1 MPTDLDT
8 RLVEE
13 HADAVSSRC
22 ITRLTEG
29 TRVNTTAIV
38 LQCHDHLP
46 VEVQVNSVRYRTRVY
61 VLYPMRCSVCQRYG
75 HRTARRPARRVCCG
89 GQDDFSSCPV
99 KDDATKHRCVNCGGR
114 HSAAFRQCNV
124 NLRVKEVLRVSAT
137 TRMSYSDA
145 MKKVKAISAAVS
157 CCHLQQRSTTQLH
170 RVTFTIGN
178 QKHIIR
184 RSQRRRK
191 VMPARDW
198 STTRQTP
205 DSSETQLWT

>member
-1 MPTDLDT
+1 MTKG
-8 RLVEE
+8 
-13 HADAVSSRC
+13 S
-22 ITRLTEG
+22 
-29 TRVNTTAIV
+29 RVNTTAIV
-38 LQCHDHLP
+38 LQYSDHLP

-61 VLYPMRCSVCQRYG
+61 VPNPMRCSVCQRYG
-75 HRTARRPARRVCCG
+75 HRTADCRRPARRVC
-89 GQDDFSSCPV
+89 QHDFSSCPV
-99 KDDATKHRCVNCGGR
+99 KDDATKHRCVNCGGG

-145 MKKVKAISAAVS
+145 LKKVKANSAAAS
-157 CCHLQQRSTTQLH
+157 RCHLQQRSTTQLH

-184 RSQRRRK
+184 SSQRRRK
-191 VMPARDW
+191 VMPASDW

-205 DSSETQLWT
+205 GSS